1 MVIRWDH
8 PNDITRLSRNSVER
22 NLDDFYKFLTT
33 DRLSSTR
40 SVVYHLLSLFR
51 RIRSL
56 VAAAKIADDRAS
68 EVFLF
73 CLAHLIFQ
81 DAPVFVPSA
90 WGLSADIED
99 LYNALDRNGVT
110 AALEDAKR
118 NKTSFG
124 LLQLYP
130 SLAIRHGGGLL
141 FQEAHF
147 ELVRAPYQD
156 FFGYVGAPDVVE
168 IGRGGTH
175 FTPPPLAR
183 SLVEQALLQI
193 ADLASRTELR
203 VCDPACGSGV
213 FIHEV
218 LRALRRIDFSGRL
231 VLVGRDISP
240 IAISMAK
247 FVLTCALRD
256 WQPRGGG
263 QVDLRSLDSLES
275 GAIPTSDLIVMNP
288 PFVSWNSQNDVQ
300 RAQLNSIV
308 GRSTA
313 ARGDLSMAFVVRSID
328 ALAHGGVLGTLFPAG
343 LLSQRAAVGWRERL
357 TESAAF
363 SFLGMIGDYGLFTHA
378 LVQTG
383 CAVLRKDSQ
392 SGEITALVT
401 GNDIAATGEAL
412 RALRKAGKLP
422 PQLPMAGD
430 QWSVFALRSDALKE
444 RQTWKL
450 RAPTVDAALHKLE
463 ESLPPLAELFHVRQG
478 VQTGD
483 NLALL
488 LNEKEWI
495 GLPKR
500 ERRFFRPAT
509 MSDSIRNGRVVRPY
523 YVFFPHTPDGP
534 LFESER
540 ELKAALPD
548 YFKKFLAPN
557 KARLANRATIKA
569 AHRKDWWGLMRAR
582 SWSFRNEPR
591 LISKYFSGEG
601 GFFVDTEA
609 EYLPSTGFVWFP
621 KSPLK
626 GTSDFPL
633 QYILYAYA
641 ALFNSGALGKILQYY
656 APHVAGGQF
665 DLSPRYVDYVPL
677 PNFADLLSDDV
688 VGQKISRLSDLAEK
702 QVKEGALRYGDEIN
716 SIVIDLYGP
725 RIFATL

>member
-275 GAIPTSDLIVMNP
+275 GGDSNVRFNRNESAICFVELTKRRSTRAAKFNRWKINGCARRFEHGVCSSLHRRLSSWRGAWDTLSRGA
-288 PFVSWNSQNDVQ
+288 FVSTRRGGLARKTSQNW
-300 RAQLNSIV
+300 
-308 GRSTA
+308 
-313 ARGDLSMAFVVRSID
+313 
-328 ALAHGGVLGTLFPAG
+328 
-343 LLSQRAAVGWRERL
+343 LLSPF
-357 TESAAF
+357 SA
-363 SFLGMIGDYGLFTHA
+363 
-378 LVQTG
+378 
-383 CAVLRKDSQ
+383 
-392 SGEITALVT
+392 
-401 GNDIAATGEAL
+401 
-412 RALRKAGKLP
+412 
-422 PQLPMAGD
+422 
-430 QWSVFALRSDALKE
+430 
-444 RQTWKL
+444 
-450 RAPTVDAALHKLE
+450 
-463 ESLPPLAELFHVRQG
+463 
-478 VQTGD
+478 
-483 NLALL
+483 
-488 LNEKEWI
+488 
-495 GLPKR
+495 
-500 ERRFFRPAT
+500 
-509 MSDSIRNGRVVRPY
+509 
-523 YVFFPHTPDGP
+523 
-534 LFESER
+534 
-540 ELKAALPD
+540 
-548 YFKKFLAPN
+548 
-557 KARLANRATIKA
+557 
-569 AHRKDWWGLMRAR
+569 
-582 SWSFRNEPR
+582 
-591 LISKYFSGEG
+591 
-601 GFFVDTEA
+601 
-609 EYLPSTGFVWFP
+609 
-621 KSPLK
+621 
-626 GTSDFPL
+626 
-633 QYILYAYA
+633 
-641 ALFNSGALGKILQYY
+641 
-656 APHVAGGQF
+656 
-665 DLSPRYVDYVPL
+665 
-677 PNFADLLSDDV
+677 
-688 VGQKISRLSDLAEK
+688 
-702 QVKEGALRYGDEIN
+702 
-716 SIVIDLYGP
+716 
-725 RIFATL
+725 